1 MNNQIN
7 LIESEIDFLNLILKN
22 PQIPSVVVITIHGHI
37 KKLEQSLIK
46 LKEVKQNGST
56 KIVKG

>member
-22 PQIPSVVVITIHGHI
+22 PQIPSVVVITIHGEI
-37 KKLEQSLIK
+37 RKLEQSLNK
-46 LKEVKQNGST
+46 LKEVKKNE
-56 KIVKG
+56 